1 MAARRM
7 THRSIAAPPA
17 RTRLRAFAL
26 WLTLA
31 CAPAL
36 AATAAAP
43 PDPSCERQA
52 LSAGPLRIDA
62 WSCALPTGR
71 WHVRA
76 EPALPGF
83 ALWIDEARRETVVHA
98 VPRAPGAPL
107 SSVVA
112 ALARAGHVPPDE
124 CVFVRTR
131 LPGVQRS
138 ARVYELRPTGT
149 RLAAMRATPRDQIPD
164 PPCGKYGWSTHGV
177 RAFVVDPRR
186 PGWVV
191 YVNLGQDGT
200 LIDPATLA
208 IGD

>member
-1 MAARRM
+1 M
-7 THRSIAAPPA
+7 
-17 RTRLRAFAL
+17 
-26 WLTLA
+26 
-31 CAPAL
+31 
-36 AATAAAP
+36 
-43 PDPSCERQA
+43 
-52 LSAGPLRIDA
+52 
-62 WSCALPTGR
+62 
-71 WHVRA
+71 RA

-83 ALWIDEARRETVVHA
+83 ALWIDDTRRETVVHA

-112 ALARAGHVPPDE
+112 ALARAGHVPPDD

-131 LPGVQRS
+131 LSGVARA
-138 ARVYELRPTGT
+138 ARVYELRPTGA
-149 RLAAMRATPRDQIPD
+149 RLAAMRATPRDQVPD
-164 PPCGKYGWSTHGV
+164 PPCGEYGWSTHGV

-186 PGWVV
+186 PQWVV